1 MKQIKDT
8 EGNII
13 EVIEGSTIDPF
24 HAYISLMLSMLKEPF
39 MSSDLKFL
47 IIKGSFSRLEE
58 MGYSEE
64 QIDIYKEKLK
74 KVVELNIEVNSF
86 MG

>member
-1 MKQIKDT
+1 
-8 EGNII
+8 
-13 EVIEGSTIDPF
+13 
-24 HAYISLMLSMLKEPF
+24 

-74 KVVELNIEVNSF
+74 KVVELNIEVNIF